1 MRTVMAKQD
10 RNLPERPVGKSTEA
24 DVAAFLGQLAVARP
38 KRTGAGG
45 RRLLFGMDATAS
57 RQPTWDRAAQIQGDM
72 FAATENLGGL
82 SVQLCFYR
90 GYGEFM
96 ASPWLD
102 SSARLARLMTSVT
115 CRAGKTQIGKVLRHA
130 VNENSRHPLAAL
142 VFVGDCVEEDVDAL
156 GAAAGE
162 LGCFGVPAFVFHE
175 GADPVAGFALKEIA
189 RLTRGAYCA
198 FDATSPDQLRALLR
212 AVAVYAAGGQAA
224 LEDLGRRGGGDIK
237 RIAHQMRGG

>member
-1 MRTVMAKQD
+1 MAKQD
-10 RNLPERPVGKSTEA
+10 RQLPDRPAEKSSKTE
-24 DVAAFLGQLAVARP
+24 VAAFLDQLAVTRP
-38 KRTGAGG
+38 REKGAAS
-45 RRLLFGMDATAS
+45 RRLLFAMDATAS
-57 RQPTWDRAAQIQGDM
+57 RQPTWDRAAKIQGDM
-72 FAATENLGGL
+72 FTAAESLGGL
-82 SVQLCFYR
+82 TIQLCFYR

-115 CRAGKTQIGKVLRHA
+115 CRAGQTQIGKVLRHA
-130 VNENSRHPLAAL
+130 INENARQPLAAL

-175 GADPVAGFALKEIA
+175 GADPVAEFALKEIA

-198 FDATSPDQLRALLR
+198 FDANSADQLRSLLR
-212 AVAVYAAGGQAA
+212 AVAVFAAGGQAA
-224 LEDLGRRGGGDIK
+224 LEDLGRRRGGDIK
-237 RIAHQMRGG
+237 RIAHQMRNG